1 MTPRAEP
8 SSTSWSTTVNRV
20 SGSGNER
27 GKSARILGAGTSV
40 CLQTAN
46 NTSTALRIQSR
57 KLRSRQ
63 RKRTFA
69 APAWSKGPLVNG
81 YCVGRVLMQLSV
93 PKVSSDICQ
102 TDDLRPYDE
111 GQLAR
116 RAMNA
121 KMMQQIRLSSMT
133 CSAKRRTSQPKAKCW
148 TSRYFIYSWLG
159 IRRMNPLKPVES
171 VVKSNNDMLGLVD
184 KKKGGQK

>member
-1 MTPRAEP
+1 
-8 SSTSWSTTVNRV
+8 
-20 SGSGNER
+20 
-27 GKSARILGAGTSV
+27 
-40 CLQTAN
+40 
-46 NTSTALRIQSR
+46 
-57 KLRSRQ
+57 
-63 RKRTFA
+63 
-69 APAWSKGPLVNG
+69 
-81 YCVGRVLMQLSV
+81 MQLSV
-93 PKVSSDICQ
+93 PKVSRDICQ

-111 GQLAR
+111 RQVAR

-133 CSAKRRTSQPKAKCW
+133 CSAKRSTSQPKAKCW

-159 IRRMNPLKPVES
+159 TRRMNPPKPLES